1 MFHRIFII
9 LLCLFSSSVFGNYY
23 FNVQPKGI
31 GVKLVDC
38 RVPDGSLCTDIV
50 IPETYNGD
58 TVVAVEHANGYGS
71 WHYNVGYGHMLTSVT
86 VAASIPLQPVYLFN
100 PEVDTTFFFLGDRDK
115 LLTLSAN
122 SDGIAA
128 IYYCPGRVG
137 WPGEDYDG
145 ITPQPDLTCDSDNDG
160 VVNIDDSFPFDS
172 NETIDSD
179 SDGIGNNADEDDDN
193 DGIMD
198 DYDFAPLD
206 SAIWITPTNFTYN
219 IIDEALSSI
228 ELTGCL
234 GDCPQFLFIPE
245 FYDDYFVRG
254 IADYA
259 FFDINIPTV
268 IIPKTVNQIGEGA
281 FVSSLVDNIY
291 FLGDRPTLASN
302 AFHANALQNI
312 YYCQNTNFWPGDA
325 ILGTELISP
334 ELDVSCTAPL
344 QKQTV
349 SVMGEPTGMLGEDVL
364 ISVNYDT
371 SDNNSNLTGLGFR
384 MHFNSSELTF
394 LGFDSLLETSN
405 ILALNLQDSSNFDND
420 EFTDSYISLSW
431 ASAYL
436 DWPGNLPEELFSAR
450 FEVADDEALE
460 VSQINFSSI
469 STAVG
474 YELESQPYDLQII
487 PVSWDFDKNGV
498 LDALTDGILLLRYA
512 FGLRNNALT
521 DYVIAVD
528 SPISATEVEDYLDKV
543 VPMADIDGNG
553 AVDALTDG
561 LLLLRYAFEGRGD
574 SLINNVISPDAN
586 RTSAADIEAY
596 IESHMP

>member
-1 MFHRIFII
+1 MLQRIIF
-9 LLCLFSSSVFGNYY
+9 LLFYLSSAFAHGEYSFC
-23 FNVQPKGI
+23 VQQKEN
-31 GVKLVDC
+31 GVNLC
-38 RVPDGSLCTDIV
+38 GCSTSSGESCTEIMIPD
-50 IPETYNGD
+50 TYNGQK
-58 TVVAVEHANGYGS
+58 VVSVYHGANYPTWS
-71 WHYNVGYGHMLTSVT
+71 NNNALTSVT
-86 VAASIPLQPVYLFN
+86 VAPSVTLHPLFLINSVP
-100 PEVDTTFFFLGDRDK
+100 TTYFFLGDRDK
-115 LLTLSAN
+115 LGMNMPN
-122 SDGIAA
+122 SINTTA
-128 IYYCPGRVG
+128 IYYCSGRDG

-145 ITPQPDLTCDSDNDG
+145 LTPQLNSTCDSDDDG

-172 NETIDSD
+172 TETIDSD

-193 DGIMD
+193 DGIKD
-198 DYDFAPLD
+198 EYDFAPLN
-206 SAIWITPTNFTYN
+206 SSIWITPTNFTYN

-234 GDCPQFLFIPE
+234 GDCPQYLFIPE

-259 FFDINIPTV
+259 FYDINTPNIF
-268 IIPKTVNQIGEGA
+268 IPKTVNQIGEQA

-291 FLGDRPTLASN
+291 FSGDRPTLADN
-302 AFHANALQNI
+302 AFHSNALQNI

-334 ELDVSCTAPL
+334 EVDITCTAPL

-349 SVMGEPTGMLGEDVL
+349 SVMEEPTGMLGEDVL
-364 ISVNYDT
+364 ISVKYDT
-371 SDNNSNLTGLGFR
+371 SDNNSNLTGLGLR
-384 MHFNSSELTF
+384 MHYNSSELTF
-394 LGFDSLLETSN
+394 LGFDSLFETNN
-405 ILALNLQDSSNFDND
+405 ILAINLQDSSNFDND

-436 DWPGNLPEELFSAR
+436 DWPGNLPKELFSAR

-521 DYVIAVD
+521 NYVIASD
-528 SPISATEVEDYLDKV
+528 SPISATEVEDYLEKV
-543 VPMADIDGNG
+543 APMADIDGDG

-561 LLLLRYAFEGRGD
+561 LLLLRYAFEGRGND
-574 SLINNVISPDAN
+574 LIGNVISNNAT